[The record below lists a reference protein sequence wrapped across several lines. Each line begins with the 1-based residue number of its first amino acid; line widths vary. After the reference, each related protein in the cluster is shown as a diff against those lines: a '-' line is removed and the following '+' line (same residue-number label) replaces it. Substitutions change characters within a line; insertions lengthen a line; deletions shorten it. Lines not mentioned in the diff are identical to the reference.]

1 MKFLHTILVVAFV
14 FTAATA
20 FASGKHADE
29 TITVGS
35 TKHRTFFVFKAQK
48 KFVGATVEIYASN
61 GDLLTTQNL
70 ERRKMVIDFGSV
82 TTDTYTI
89 RIIKG
94 DARREY
100 QYIKH

>member
-1 MKFLHTILVVAFV
+1 MKLLHTILVVAFV

-20 FASGKHADE
+20 FASGNHADE

-48 KFVGATVEIYASN
+48 KFVGAIVEIYASN
-61 GDLLTTQNL
+61 GNLLTVQSL
-70 ERRKMVIDFGSV
+70 ERRKMIIDFGGA

-89 RIIKG
+89 RITKG
-94 DARREY
+94 GARREY